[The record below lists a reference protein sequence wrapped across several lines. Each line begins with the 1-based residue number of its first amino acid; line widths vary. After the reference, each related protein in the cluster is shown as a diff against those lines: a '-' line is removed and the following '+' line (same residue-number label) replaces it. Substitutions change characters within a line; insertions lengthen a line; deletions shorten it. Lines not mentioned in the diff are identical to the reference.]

1 MARVRYSGTSPDE
14 RVMARV
20 NRVVR
25 GIATVDMKPLEERL
39 VDAARVALR
48 LDRTGSDREVRKRHS
63 LAQPRCRTVLTVCW
77 QHHAH
82 ATIDMLVRDLRTYK
96 AREEAVVVSRINH
109 LKAGLERRLR
119 GMRGRGLVLQ
129 VDVDDLEQQIQRR
142 VHAEM
147 AKVCMRV
154 QECTTC

>member
-25 GIATVDMKPLEERL
+25 DIATVDMKPLEERL

-63 LAQPRCRTVLTVCW
+63 LAQPR
-77 QHHAH
+77 
-82 ATIDMLVRDLRTYK
+82 
-96 AREEAVVVSRINH
+96 
-109 LKAGLERRLR
+109 
-119 GMRGRGLVLQ
+119 
-129 VDVDDLEQQIQRR
+129 
-142 VHAEM
+142 
-147 AKVCMRV
+147 
-154 QECTTC
+154 

>member
-63 LAQPRCRTVLTVCW
+63 LAQPAVT
-77 QHHAH
+77 HSAH
-82 ATIDMLVRDLRTYK
+82 
-96 AREEAVVVSRINH
+96 
-109 LKAGLERRLR
+109 GLLAAPCACY
-119 GMRGRGLVLQ
+119 
-129 VDVDDLEQQIQRR
+129 
-142 VHAEM
+142 H
-147 AKVCMRV
+147 
-154 QECTTC
+154 